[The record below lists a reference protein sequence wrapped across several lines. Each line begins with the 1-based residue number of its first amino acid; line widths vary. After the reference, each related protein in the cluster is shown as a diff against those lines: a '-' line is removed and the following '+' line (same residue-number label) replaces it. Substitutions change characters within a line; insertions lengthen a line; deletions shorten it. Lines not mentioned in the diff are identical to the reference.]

1 MAQTTYKDLLDA
13 GAHFGHLTRKWD
25 PKMAPYIFMEKN
37 GIHIIDLNKTLVSLE
52 YASTA
57 IRNIAKSGRKV
68 LFVATKKQAQEIVT
82 IEAERLKMPFVTDR
96 WLGGMLTN
104 FATVRK
110 SLKKMATIDKMVKEN
125 TAYAALAKRE
135 KLMMSREREKLDR
148 VLGGIADLG
157 RLPAALF
164 VVDVKREHIAVKE
177 AQKLGIPV
185 FAMCDTNSNPELV
198 QFPIPANDD
207 ASKSIQLIVG
217 VISKAIEDGLSERKV
232 DKEDSDRK
240 EADEA
245 AIAEKTAADTAE

>member
-37 GIHIIDLNKTLVSLE
+37 GIHIIDLNKTLVSLD
-52 YASTA
+52 YAATA
-57 IRNIAKSGRKV
+57 IRNIAKSGRKIM
-68 LFVATKKQAQEIVT
+68 FVATKKQAQEIVT
-82 IEAERLKMPFVTDR
+82 TEAERLKMPFVTDR

-185 FAMCDTNSNPELV
+185 FAICDTNSNPEV
-198 QFPIPANDD
+198 VPFPIPANDD
-207 ASKSIQLIVG
+207 ASKSIALIVSVMG
-217 VISKAIEDGLSERKV
+217 KAIEDGLSERKV
-232 DKEDSDRK
+232 DKEETERK
-240 EADEA
+240 RTEEEGV
-245 AIAEKTAADTAE
+245 AEKVAAE

>member
-37 GIHIIDLNKTLVSLE
+37 GIHIIDLNKTLVSLD
-52 YASTA
+52 YAATA
-57 IRNIAKSGRKV
+57 IRNIAKSGRKIM
-68 LFVATKKQAQEIVT
+68 FVATKKQAQEIVT
-82 IEAERLKMPFVTDR
+82 TEAERLKMPFVTDR

-135 KLMMSREREKLDR
+135 KLMMSRERAKLDR

-164 VVDVKREHIAVKE
+164 IVDVKREHIAVKE
-177 AQKLGIPV
+177 AHKLGIPV
-185 FAMCDTNSNPELV
+185 FAICDTNSNPELV

-207 ASKSIQLIVG
+207 ASKSIQLIVS
-217 VISKAIEDGLSERKV
+217 VIGKAIEDGLSERKV
-232 DKEDSDRK
+232 DKEDADRK

-245 AIAEKTAADTAE
+245 AVAEKTAADEE